1 MISTASCKCNHSL
14 AISMAGLAL
23 VHLNQ
28 YAVGDWVAQIKR

>member
-1 MISTASCKCNHSL
+1 
-14 AISMAGLAL
+14 MAGLAL